1 MHTIIGVGVVIPQ
14 FMTSMGVICV
24 DISESLIPNCVNQ
37 SLNVSELSID
47 LLIRSFRGFTISFGQ
62 SFQKSVQ
69 QIVWPKTQSRSE
81 GSPDW
86 PGQAAG
92 RSRLASSTG
101 DSGDLSIN

>member
-1 MHTIIGVGVVIPQ
+1 MVIPQ

-24 DISESLIPNCVNQ
+24 DISESLIPNCVNR
-37 SLNVSELSID
+37 SINVSDLSID
-47 LLIRSFRGFTISFGQ
+47 QDFKRIHSCLWIKFSEICSAV
-62 SFQKSVQ
+62 S
-69 QIVWPKTQSRSE
+69 WPRTQRRSE

-101 DSGDLSIN
+101 DSGDLSINSIFR